1 MYDYIIIGA
10 GVVGTA
16 IARELMKY
24 DVSALMI
31 EKENDVCNHASLANS
46 AIVHSGHDPKPGTLK
61 AKLNVEGNR
70 LYEELEDT
78 LDIPLLKNGAFVV
91 AQSEAEEKRLKSLY
105 ERALENG
112 VKDCSILDR
121 EEALKREPNLNSK
134 VTMVLDLPTTK
145 VTYPWEV
152 TLANA
157 ENAIENGLEFKK
169 STEVTQIEKTDD
181 VFTVTTSEGTHYKTR
196 SIINAAGAFTGVIAA
211 MIEEHPKFETT
222 PRRGEYFVI
231 DRHAKG
237 FINHTLYPVPS
248 EKGKG
253 ILIVPQVHG
262 ETLIGPSSEFQDD
275 PENID
280 NTKDG
285 LSKVRKGATKL
296 TDKIPFNKVIR
307 TFTGVRA
314 SSTHK
319 DFFIQESEEV
329 KNLIHV
335 AGIDSPGLSA
345 APAIAKYVVNTL
357 IKANTD
363 LRDNPSFNP
372 RRKGIKLFNQM
383 TDEEKKEAF
392 RYDPRHGNLICKCEK
407 VTEADIVH
415 AINRNVPG
423 DTVKGIK
430 KRSRAGA
437 GICQGGYCEHNVIHL
452 IAREKNKPVT
462 KVEYYD
468 EGSYILKSETKV
480 KQ

>member
-211 MIEEHPKFETT
+211 MIEEHPKFEIT